1 MDLWTRFEGV
11 SLTVGPSNGPTVTVH
26 GVAEV
31 PGGGQGPSS
40 GGAFVPWLDEMA
52 NVGAQRVGFAPRLD
66 ETADVGA
73 QRAGFAPWLDEMA
86 NAGALRAGFAPW
98 LCETA
103 NVRAQ
108 RVGFA
113 PTSVK
118 MCQLYRE
125 MVG

>member
-1 MDLWTRFEGV
+1 MDLLTRFEGAF
-11 SLTVGPSNGPTVTVH
+11 LTVGPSNGPTATEH

-40 GGAFVPWLDEMA
+40 GPSFALWLGEMA
-52 NVGAQRVGFAPRLD
+52 NA
-66 ETADVGA
+66 GA
-73 QRAGFAPWLDEMA
+73 QRAGFAPWL
-86 NAGALRAGFAPW
+86 W
-98 LCETA
+98 ETA
-103 NVRAQ
+103 DVGAQ

-118 MCQLYRE
+118 ICQLYRE